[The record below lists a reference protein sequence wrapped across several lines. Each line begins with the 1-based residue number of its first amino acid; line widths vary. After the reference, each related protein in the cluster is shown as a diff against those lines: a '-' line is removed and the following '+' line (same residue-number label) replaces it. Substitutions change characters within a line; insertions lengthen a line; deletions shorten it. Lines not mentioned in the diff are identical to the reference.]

1 MEPVKNPAI
10 STFFTAYRKKKKKK
24 GEFVMSTT
32 QPIKN
37 LDDLENLKNYYLN
50 TQPNLR
56 NYAMIS
62 TGVNTALRI
71 GDILSLQ
78 WKEVYDFQKQSF
90 QTHLIHI
97 EAKTR
102 KQTCIAINQSL
113 CSALNLYLQ
122 SLPLPLPEHYIF
134 QGKTPKH
141 PLSRSQAFRIIK
153 QACSD
158 LHLSE
163 HISCHSLRKTFG
175 YHAWIAGVNPAILM
189 VIYNHTS
196 FANTKRYLG
205 IEQDDKDQI
214 FLNLNL

>member
-1 MEPVKNPAI
+1 
-10 STFFTAYRKKKKKK
+10 
-24 GEFVMSTT
+24 MSTT

-37 LDDLENLKNYYLN
+37 LHDLENLKNYYLK

-78 WKEVYDFQKQSF
+78 WKDVYDFQEQKF

-97 EAKTR
+97 EAKTG
-102 KQTCIAINQSL
+102 KQTCIAINESL
-113 CSALNLYLQ
+113 RYALSLYLQ
-122 SLPLPLPEHYIF
+122 SLPFPLPEHYIF
-134 QGKTPKH
+134 QGKIPQH

-153 QACSD
+153 QACNE

>member
-1 MEPVKNPAI
+1 
-10 STFFTAYRKKKKKK
+10 
-24 GEFVMSTT
+24 MSTT

-37 LDDLENLKNYYLN
+37 LDDLENLKNYYLK

-62 TGVNTALRI
+62 AGVNTALRI
-71 GDILSLQ
+71 GDVLSLQ
-78 WKEVYDFQKQSF
+78 WKDVYDFQKQSF
-90 QTHLIHI
+90 HTHLART
-97 EAKTR
+97 EAKTGKR
-102 KQTCIAINQSL
+102 TCIAINQSL
-113 CSALNLYLQ
+113 HDALNLYLQ
-122 SLPLPLPEHYIF
+122 SLSSPLPEHYIF
-134 QGKTPKH
+134 HSKKPNA

-153 QACSD
+153 HACRE

-175 YHAWIAGVNPAILM
+175 YHAWVAGVNPAILM